1 MVLTMNFMQRVA
13 ELKQSLVALA
23 KDSAKSFQ
31 KVVPDLSLD
40 NAAGVRGVNET
51 ASLDHN

>member
-1 MVLTMNFMQRVA
+1 MNFMQRVE
-13 ELKQSLVALA
+13 ELKQNLEALA

-40 NAAGVRGVNET
+40 NVARVSGLDKTAGF
-51 ASLDHN
+51 